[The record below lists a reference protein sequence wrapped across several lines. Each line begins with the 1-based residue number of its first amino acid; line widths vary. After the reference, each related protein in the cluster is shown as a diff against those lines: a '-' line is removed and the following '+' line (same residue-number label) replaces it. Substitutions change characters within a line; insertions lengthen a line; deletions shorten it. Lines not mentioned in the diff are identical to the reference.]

1 MQNHK
6 LSLLT
11 FVTSLAIAAVAAW
24 YSIIGLTA
32 IFAAAVIPIIIMG
45 IVLEVGKLVAAAWVY
60 NHWRET
66 SILLRT
72 YLVSAIVVLMLITS
86 MGIYGFLSKSHIDAG
101 INTGEISVKIERVDN
116 RIKSEQRQIDR
127 AEKNILEMDTTLE
140 KTEYGFFDDSRLD
153 ERKRQSVEREQ
164 LNNIITKSE
173 NNIDDLLDKKSE
185 YELEVKNFEV
195 EVGPI
200 KYIAALIYGDEAKNY
215 LDNTVRYVILLL
227 IFVFDPLAVLLLI
240 SANMSYRKE
249 LELYPPE
256 EKGLPI
262 NVGKTIRSA
271 TTHKGVKKVTKE
283 KDGVKI
289 HFYEEDDGKGWQWL
303 IDLLEWYKNRS
314 ILWKYLMN
322 KKVLEMAVHM

>member
-1 MQNHK
+1 MKNHK
-6 LSLLT
+6 LSILT

-45 IVLEVGKLVAAAWVY
+45 IVLEIGKLVAAAWVY

-249 LELYPPE
+249 LGLYPPE
-256 EKGLPI
+256 ERGLPI

-289 HFYEEDDGKGWQWL
+289 HFYEEDDGKG
-303 IDLLEWYKNRS
+303 
-314 ILWKYLMN
+314 
-322 KKVLEMAVHM
+322 

>member
-45 IVLEVGKLVAAAWVY
+45 IVLEVGKLVSAAWVY
-60 NHWRET
+60 NHWKET

-116 RIKSEQRQIDR
+116 RIASEQRQIDR

-140 KTEYGFFDDSRLD
+140 KTEYGFFDDSRLE

-164 LNNIITKSE
+164 LNSIITKSE
-173 NNIDDLLDKKSE
+173 NSIDDLLDKKSE

-249 LELYPPE
+249 LELYEPKKKEFVETKEELPVEVEVE
-256 EKGLPI
+256 EKGIPVNDSNWTTIL
-262 NVGKTIRSA
+262 GKTVRSA
-271 TTHKGVKKVTKE
+271 TVNRGVKKVTKE

-289 HFYEEDDGKGWQWL
+289 HFYEEDDGKG
-303 IDLLEWYKNRS
+303 
-314 ILWKYLMN
+314 
-322 KKVLEMAVHM
+322 

>member
-1 MQNHK
+1 MKNHK
-6 LSLLT
+6 LSILT

-45 IVLEVGKLVAAAWVY
+45 IVLEIGKLVAAAWVY

-72 YLVSAIVVLMLITS
+72 YLVSAIIVLMLITS

-116 RIKSEQRQIDR
+116 RIASEQRQIDR

-140 KTEYGFFDDSRLD
+140 KTEYGFFDDSRLE

-164 LNNIITKSE
+164 LNNIINKAE
-173 NNIDDLLDKKSE
+173 KNIDGLLDKKSE

-249 LELYPPE
+249 LELYEPKKKEFVETKEELPVEVEVE
-256 EKGLPI
+256 EKGIPVNDSNWTTIL
-262 NVGKTIRSA
+262 GKTVRSA
-271 TTHKGVKKVTKE
+271 TVNRGVKKVTKE

-289 HFYEEDDGKGWQWL
+289 HFYEEDDGKG
-303 IDLLEWYKNRS
+303 
-314 ILWKYLMN
+314 
-322 KKVLEMAVHM
+322 

>member
-1 MQNHK
+1 MKNHK

-24 YSIIGLTA
+24 YSIIGLTT
-32 IFAAAVIPIIIMG
+32 IFSAAVIPIIIMG
-45 IVLEVGKLVAAAWVY
+45 IVLEIGKLVAAAWVY

-101 INTGEISVKIERVDN
+101 INTGEISVKIERIDN

-127 AEKNILEMDTTLE
+127 AEKNITEMDITLE
-140 KTEYGFFDDSRLD
+140 KTEYGFFDDSRLE
-153 ERKRQSVEREQ
+153 ERKRQTAEREQ
-164 LNNIITKSE
+164 LNSIITKSE

-249 LELYPPE
+249 LGLYPPE
-256 EKGLPI
+256 EKGLPV

-283 KDGVKI
+283 RDGVKI
-289 HFYEEDDGKGWQWL
+289 HFFEEDDGKG
-303 IDLLEWYKNRS
+303 
-314 ILWKYLMN
+314 
-322 KKVLEMAVHM
+322 

>member
-1 MQNHK
+1 MKNHK
-6 LSLLT
+6 LSILT

-45 IVLEVGKLVAAAWVY
+45 IVLEIGKLVAAAWVY

-72 YLVSAIVVLMLITS
+72 YLVSAIIVLMLITS

-140 KTEYGFFDDSRLD
+140 KTEYGFFDDSRLE

-164 LNNIITKSE
+164 LNSIITKSE
-173 NNIDDLLDKKSE
+173 NSIDDLLDKKSE

-249 LELYPPE
+249 LGLYPPE
-256 EKGLPI
+256 EKGLPV

-283 KDGVKI
+283 RDGVKI
-289 HFYEEDDGKGWQWL
+289 HFFEEDDGKG
-303 IDLLEWYKNRS
+303 
-314 ILWKYLMN
+314 
-322 KKVLEMAVHM
+322 

>member
-1 MQNHK
+1 
-6 LSLLT
+6 
-11 FVTSLAIAAVAAW
+11 
-24 YSIIGLTA
+24 
-32 IFAAAVIPIIIMG
+32 MG
-45 IVLEVGKLVAAAWVY
+45 IVLEIGKLVAAAWVY

-116 RIKSEQRQIDR
+116 RIASEQRQIDR

-140 KTEYGFFDDSRLD
+140 KTEYGFFDDSRLE

-164 LNNIITKSE
+164 LNNIINKAE
-173 NNIDDLLDKKSE
+173 KNIDGLLDKKSE

-249 LELYPPE
+249 LELYQPKKKEFIESKEELPVEVEVE
-256 EKGLPI
+256 EKGIPVNDSNWTTIL
-262 NVGKTIRSA
+262 GKTVRSA
-271 TTHKGVKKVTKE
+271 TVNRGVKKVTKE

-289 HFYEEDDGKGWQWL
+289 HFYEEDDGKG
-303 IDLLEWYKNRS
+303 
-314 ILWKYLMN
+314 
-322 KKVLEMAVHM
+322 

>member
-45 IVLEVGKLVAAAWVY
+45 IVLEIGKLVAAAWVY

-101 INTGEISVKIERVDN
+101 INTGEISVKIERIDN
-116 RIKSEQRQIDR
+116 RIRSEQRQIDR

-140 KTEYGFFDDSRLD
+140 KTEYGFFDDSRLE

-164 LNNIITKSE
+164 LNSIITKSE
-173 NNIDDLLDKKSE
+173 NSIDDLLDKKSE

-249 LELYPPE
+249 LGLYPPE
-256 EKGLPI
+256 EKGLPV

-289 HFYEEDDGKGWQWL
+289 HFYEEDDGKG
-303 IDLLEWYKNRS
+303 
-314 ILWKYLMN
+314 
-322 KKVLEMAVHM
+322 

>member
-140 KTEYGFFDDSRLD
+140 KTEYGFFDDSRLE
-153 ERKRQSVEREQ
+153 ERKRQSIEREQ
-164 LNNIITKSE
+164 LNSIITKSE

-289 HFYEEDDGKGWQWL
+289 HFYEEDDGKG
-303 IDLLEWYKNRS
+303 
-314 ILWKYLMN
+314 
-322 KKVLEMAVHM
+322 

>member
-1 MQNHK
+1 MKNHK

-24 YSIIGLTA
+24 YSIIGLTT
-32 IFAAAVIPIIIMG
+32 IFSAAVIPIIIMG
-45 IVLEVGKLVAAAWVY
+45 IVLEIGKLVAAAWVY

-140 KTEYGFFDDSRLD
+140 KTEYGFFDDSRLE
-153 ERKRQSVEREQ
+153 ERKRQTAEREQ
-164 LNNIITKSE
+164 LNSIITKSE

-249 LELYPPE
+249 LGLYPPE
-256 EKGLPI
+256 EKGLPV

-283 KDGVKI
+283 RDGVKI
-289 HFYEEDDGKGWQWL
+289 HFFEEDDGKG
-303 IDLLEWYKNRS
+303 
-314 ILWKYLMN
+314 
-322 KKVLEMAVHM
+322 

>member
-1 MQNHK
+1 MKNHK

-24 YSIIGLTA
+24 YSIIGLTT
-32 IFAAAVIPIIIMG
+32 IFSAAVIPIIIMG
-45 IVLEVGKLVAAAWVY
+45 IVLEIGKLVAAAWVY

-101 INTGEISVKIERVDN
+101 INTGEISVKIERIDN

-140 KTEYGFFDDSRLD
+140 KTEYGFFDDSRLE
-153 ERKRQSVEREQ
+153 ERKRQTAEREQ
-164 LNNIITKSE
+164 LNSIITKSE
-173 NNIDDLLDKKSE
+173 NSIDDLLDKKSE

-249 LELYPPE
+249 LGLYPPE
-256 EKGLPI
+256 EKGLPV

-283 KDGVKI
+283 RDGVKI
-289 HFYEEDDGKGWQWL
+289 HFFEEDDGK
-303 IDLLEWYKNRS
+303 S
-314 ILWKYLMN
+314 
-322 KKVLEMAVHM
+322 

>member
-1 MQNHK
+1 MKNHK

-72 YLVSAIVVLMLITS
+72 YLVSAIIVLMLITS

-101 INTGEISVKIERVDN
+101 INTSEISVKIERVDN

-140 KTEYGFFDDSRLD
+140 KTEYGFFDDSRLE
-153 ERKRQSVEREQ
+153 ERKRQSAEREQ
-164 LNNIITKSE
+164 LNSIITKSE
-173 NNIDDLLDKKSE
+173 NSIDDLLDKKSE

-249 LELYPPE
+249 LGLYPPE
-256 EKGLPI
+256 EKGLPV

-283 KDGVKI
+283 RDGVKI
-289 HFYEEDDGKGWQWL
+289 HFFEEDDGKG
-303 IDLLEWYKNRS
+303 
-314 ILWKYLMN
+314 
-322 KKVLEMAVHM
+322 

>member
-1 MQNHK
+1 MKNHK
-6 LSLLT
+6 LSILT

-72 YLVSAIVVLMLITS
+72 YLVSAIIVLMLITS

-101 INTGEISVKIERVDN
+101 INTGEISVKIERVEN
-116 RIKSEQRQIDR
+116 RIASEQRQIDR

-140 KTEYGFFDDSRLD
+140 KTEYGFFDDSRLE
-153 ERKRQSVEREQ
+153 ERKRQSAEREQ
-164 LNNIITKSE
+164 LNSIITKSE
-173 NNIDDLLDKKSE
+173 NSIDDLLDKKSE

-249 LELYPPE
+249 LGLYPPE
-256 EKGLPI
+256 EKGLPV

-283 KDGVKI
+283 RDGVKI
-289 HFYEEDDGKGWQWL
+289 HFFEEDDGKG
-303 IDLLEWYKNRS
+303 
-314 ILWKYLMN
+314 
-322 KKVLEMAVHM
+322 

>member
-1 MQNHK
+1 MKNHK
-6 LSLLT
+6 LSILT

-45 IVLEVGKLVAAAWVY
+45 IVLEIGKLVAAAWVY

-72 YLVSAIVVLMLITS
+72 YLVSAIIVLMLITS

-101 INTGEISVKIERVDN
+101 INTGEISVKIERIDN
-116 RIKSEQRQIDR
+116 RIRSEQRQIDR

-140 KTEYGFFDDSRLD
+140 KTEYGFFDDSRLE

-164 LNNIITKSE
+164 LNSIITKSE
-173 NNIDDLLDKKSE
+173 NSIDDLLDKKSE

-249 LELYPPE
+249 LGLYPPE
-256 EKGLPI
+256 EKGLPV

-271 TTHKGVKKVTKE
+271 TSHKGVKKVTKE
-283 KDGVKI
+283 RDGVKI
-289 HFYEEDDGKGWQWL
+289 HFFEEDDGKG
-303 IDLLEWYKNRS
+303 
-314 ILWKYLMN
+314 
-322 KKVLEMAVHM
+322 

>member
-101 INTGEISVKIERVDN
+101 INTGEISVKIERVNN

-153 ERKRQSVEREQ
+153 ERKRQSAEREQ
-164 LNNIITKSE
+164 LNSIITKSE
-173 NNIDDLLDKKSE
+173 NSIDDLLDKKSE

-200 KYIAALIYGDEAKNY
+200 KYIAALIYGYEAKNY

-240 SANMSYRKE
+240 SANMSYIKE

-256 EKGLPI
+256 ERGLPI

-289 HFYEEDDGKGWQWL
+289 HFYEEDDGKG
-303 IDLLEWYKNRS
+303 
-314 ILWKYLMN
+314 
-322 KKVLEMAVHM
+322 

>member
-1 MQNHK
+1 MKNHK

-11 FVTSLAIAAVAAW
+11 FVTSIAIAAVAAW
-24 YSIIGLTA
+24 YSIIGLTT
-32 IFAAAVIPIIIMG
+32 IFSAAVIPIIIMG
-45 IVLEVGKLVAAAWVY
+45 IVLEIGKLVAAAWVY

-101 INTGEISVKIERVDN
+101 INTGEISVKIERIDN

-140 KTEYGFFDDSRLD
+140 KTEYGFFDDSRLE
-153 ERKRQSVEREQ
+153 ERKRHTAEREQ
-164 LNNIITKSE
+164 LNSIITKSE
-173 NNIDDLLDKKSE
+173 NSIDDLLDKKSE

-200 KYIAALIYGDEAKNY
+200 KYIAALIYGDEATNY

-249 LELYPPE
+249 LGLYPPE
-256 EKGLPI
+256 EKGLPV

-283 KDGVKI
+283 RDGVKI
-289 HFYEEDDGKGWQWL
+289 HFFEEDDGKG
-303 IDLLEWYKNRS
+303 
-314 ILWKYLMN
+314 
-322 KKVLEMAVHM
+322 

>member
-1 MQNHK
+1 M
-6 LSLLT
+6 T

-24 YSIIGLTA
+24 YSIIGLTT
-32 IFAAAVIPIIIMG
+32 IFSAAVIPIIIMG
-45 IVLEVGKLVAAAWVY
+45 IVLEVGKLVSAAWVY
-60 NHWRET
+60 NHWKET
-66 SILLRT
+66 SMLLRT

-116 RIKSEQRQIDR
+116 RIASEQRQIDR

-140 KTEYGFFDDSRLD
+140 KTEYGFFDDSRLE

-164 LNNIITKSE
+164 LNNIINKAE
-173 NNIDDLLDKKSE
+173 KNIDGLLDKKSE

-249 LELYPPE
+249 LELYQPEQKEFIESKEELPVEVEVE
-256 EKGLPI
+256 EKGIPVNDSNWTTIL
-262 NVGKTIRSA
+262 GKTVRSA
-271 TTHKGVKKVTKE
+271 TVNRGVKKVTKE

-289 HFYEEDDGKGWQWL
+289 HFYEEDDGKG
-303 IDLLEWYKNRS
+303 
-314 ILWKYLMN
+314 
-322 KKVLEMAVHM
+322 

>member
-45 IVLEVGKLVAAAWVY
+45 IVLEIGKLVAAAWVY
-60 NHWRET
+60 NHWKET

-116 RIKSEQRQIDR
+116 RIASEQRQIDR

-140 KTEYGFFDDSRLD
+140 KTEYGFFDDSRLE

-249 LELYPPE
+249 LGLYPPE
-256 EKGLPI
+256 EKGLPV

-271 TTHKGVKKVTKE
+271 TSHKGVKKVTKE
-283 KDGVKI
+283 RDGVKI
-289 HFYEEDDGKGWQWL
+289 HFFEEDDGKG
-303 IDLLEWYKNRS
+303 
-314 ILWKYLMN
+314 
-322 KKVLEMAVHM
+322 